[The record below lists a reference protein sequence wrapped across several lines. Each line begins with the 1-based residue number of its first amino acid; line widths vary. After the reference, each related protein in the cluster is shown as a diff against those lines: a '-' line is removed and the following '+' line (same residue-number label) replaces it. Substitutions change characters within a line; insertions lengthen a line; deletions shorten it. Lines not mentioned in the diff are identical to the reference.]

1 MEIKDRIKEIRS
13 KFNLTQQEFAER
25 LGIKRNTIATYETGK
40 SNPSDSAVVLICK
53 EFNVNENWFRT
64 GEGEMFNPE
73 PTDMLDQLATEYGLS
88 DIASAMVKCFI
99 NLKPEIQNEMF
110 SFFNNVVSLVNG
122 NSEVDTEKEHQFD
135 ETMRYALELFR
146 NNFSN
151 KNGQIEPTVE
161 ELEAEAPRTPDD
173 LEKQFLPAKKP
184 DEGIRE
190 VQKNR

>member
-73 PTDMLDQLATEYGLS
+73 STDMLDQLAAEYGLS

-110 SFFNNVVSLVNG
+110 SFFNNVVSLVN
-122 NSEVDTEKEHQFD
+122 
-135 ETMRYALELFR
+135 
-146 NNFSN
+146 
-151 KNGQIEPTVE
+151 P
-161 ELEAEAPRTPDD
+161 
-173 LEKQFLPAKKP
+173 
-184 DEGIRE
+184 
-190 VQKNR
+190 

>member
-73 PTDMLDQLATEYGLS
+73 STDILDQLAAEYGLS
-88 DIASAMVKCFI
+88 DIASAMIKCFI

-122 NSEVDTEKEHQFD
+122 SLKLDTEKEHQFD
-135 ETMRYALELFR
+135 EAMQYALELFR
-146 NNFSN
+146 KNNPN
-151 KNGQIEPTVE
+151 KSEPTAK
-161 ELEAEAPRTPDD
+161 ELETETPKTPND
-173 LEKQFLPAKKP
+173 LEKQFPPVKKSG
-184 DEGIRE
+184 EGTGTD
-190 VQKNR
+190 